1 MIRWWLWL
9 LLCTSLVAQEAT
21 VESRLAELKAAYSAQ
36 PEWKEDLFAPAFLEA
51 VPAAKLR
58 PLMIDL
64 FQKTG
69 AIERFEVLEKKGEWS
84 GRWRAITREGF
95 GMPIVLTLQEEAPHS
110 IIGLFFQP
118 PEPMI
123 ADLAALVER
132 IAKLPGQASFGIWK
146 LGEKPEALVTH
157 EPDRSLAIGSAF
169 KLYILGALLEEKRGM
184 QEIVPLRPEWRSLP
198 SGRLQTWPAGMPMTV
213 GALTCA
219 MISESDNTATDH
231 LLHTLGR
238 ERVESMLAAMGNAEP
253 QRSLPFL
260 STSEMFRLKL
270 GSKGELAKGYAKLD
284 VAARR
289 EFLAKE
295 LAPERMPL
303 DGLAEAA
310 GQWTRPRAI
319 DTVEWFASASDLMR
333 ALDWLRLR
341 TEGNAL
347 ARGALAINRG
357 LAISETD
364 FPYVGFKGGSE
375 PGVLCLAHLV
385 QDKRGDWYAVCLM
398 RNDAKRSVNEELT
411 TGLAT
416 RAFALLA
423 EARSS
428 KPAAVP
434 PREKPS
440 R

>member
-1 MIRWWLWL
+1 MRIMMRWWLWL
-9 LLCTSLVAQEAT
+9 LLCTSLVAQEAS
-21 VESRLAELKAAYSAQ
+21 VESRLADLKAAYSAK
-36 PEWKEDLFAPAFLEA
+36 PEWKEDLFAPDFLEA

-58 PLMIDL
+58 PLIVDL

-69 AIERFEVLEKKGEWS
+69 AIERFELVEKKNEWS
-84 GRWRAITREGF
+84 GRWRAITSEGF

-118 PEPMI
+118 PELLVP
-123 ADLAALVER
+123 DLAALTDR
-132 IAKLPGQASFGIWK
+132 IAKLHGQTSFGIWK
-146 LGEKPEALVTH
+146 LGEKPQALVTH

-184 QEIVPLRPEWRSLP
+184 QEVVPLRPEWRSLP
-198 SGRLQTWPAGMPMTV
+198 SGRLQTWPVGMPMTL

-238 ERVESMLAAMGNAEP
+238 ERVEGMLSAMGNAQP

-310 GQWTRPRAI
+310 GQWTRPREI

-375 PGVLCLAHLV
+375 PGVLCFAHIV
-385 QDKRGDWYAVCLM
+385 QDKHGDWYAVCLV
-398 RNDAKRSVNEELT
+398 RNDARRSVSEEIT
-411 TGLAT
+411 AGLAT

-423 EARSS
+423 ETAGTE
-428 KPAAVP
+428 AA
-434 PREKPS
+434 K
-440 R
+440 